1 MCGIMSESK
10 WLMKLRILK
19 KFVIVCFPL
28 LPIFYLAAD
37 MEQME
42 QQQM

>member
-1 MCGIMSESK
+1 MSESIG
-10 WLMKLRILK
+10 LMKLHILK
-19 KFVIVCFPL
+19 KFVIVCFPF

-42 QQQM
+42 WQQM